1 MSNTNMIIYI
11 PILYIKSH
19 EQHVLSSTWWHCFL
33 PVPSVIPRHFS
44 LVDGV
49 QSQRLKLPSVQLWK
63 NRIISKIKEYIL
75 RAWVAPT
82 SFQDG
87 RRSIK
92 QTNASHSLYLVT
104 SSGVQHIYRIG
115 DRKLRKPSLFACTS
129 PKLIDSQLE
138 CDVVKRP
145 KHALGQSLGISH
157 AWVTCRVWTNQKF
170 GLFWRWERTL
180 TVAVWCTY
188 LWCIFLCLLLGV
200 AFNLRVSG
208 HGLYFHV

>member
-129 PKLIDSQLE
+129 PKLILATRVRRCKTSKTCARSITGYKSCMGHMSCVD
-138 CDVVKRP
+138 
-145 KHALGQSLGISH
+145 QSEVRIVL
-157 AWVTCRVWTNQKF
+157 A
-170 GLFWRWERTL
+170 
-180 TVAVWCTY
+180 VAVWCTY
-188 LWCIFLCLLLGV
+188 LWSF
-200 AFNLRVSG
+200 AWSG
-208 HGLYFHV
+208 L